1 MSGFYRQLPSID
13 RLLKTENGILLLEE
27 YGHSATVSA
36 MRNFLQ
42 QAREFIKISHNYRRF
57 V

>member
-36 MRNFLQ
+36 I
-42 QAREFIKISHNYRRF
+42 A
-57 V
+57 

>member
-36 MRNFLQ
+36 MRNFYSKQGSSLKY
-42 QAREFIKISHNYRRF
+42 RHNYRRF